1 MISTN
6 FESRIK
12 INQIID
18 NQIPEFIL
26 EENPKFLEFLRQYY
40 ISQEFEGAPTDLIEN
55 LDQYLNVDYLNDKL
69 VSGEIYLS
77 SNITVDSKS
86 ITVSSTKGFPKKYGL
101 LKIDDEIVTYEEIDN
116 NTFLG
121 CSRGFSAV
129 TSFNDPQNPEELIFS
144 SSQATLHKSG
154 SVVTNLSSL
163 FLKEFYKKLKYL
175 FAPGFEDFEF
185 SPELNINTFISKI
198 KSFYQSKGTDESIK
212 ILFKVLYNE
221 TPKIINLE
229 NFLLKPSDAEYLR
242 RSVVVCDLITKG
254 ANPFKLV
261 GQQIKSNDGSFSGP
275 ISKVDIST
283 KNNKT
288 VYKIHL
294 FYGYGDDDLIE
305 GNFVITPK
313 SKITD
318 SVLAGASTIS
328 VDSTVGFKNS
338 GTFVCDGQEITYQS
352 KSVNQL
358 YGCTGVL
365 KSINSGKDLYFK
377 DYVVYGYEDGD
388 TSKKIE
394 FIVIGSLY
402 DVEGIENFNLLK
414 PNDTVN
420 LGQFGED
427 IRFDVQN
434 KTIKEYAFNSW
445 VYNTRTS
452 YDVQFFTLG
461 SPVINVYENPHPSS
475 LKANDIVDILLKDT
489 EMVVLSDVVVNS
501 ISNNAITLD
510 TSISGV
516 LPQQKIAIRRKY
528 NYASSSTIPL
538 KYQNILANVQNTY
551 VHENNMYVASN
562 SLPPREITLNIKES
576 SKTISNAQDANEF
589 FDGILGGKYTILSFA
604 NEVPFLTGDV
614 VKYFYT
620 TSSPINGLQN
630 NLEFYVEVLPQKNKI
645 RLYSAISFLPV
656 KDFLRFDKNTQIGQH
671 RFVLVQHASQ
681 VINPSNSLKKISL
694 SQDFNSDEVQIE
706 TEPGVIGTLINGVD
720 IINYKSTDRVYY
732 GPLERIDVSNPG
744 FGYDVINPPQVE
756 ITSPNTGI
764 GNTAKINLTV
774 TGEFKEVLVDPQ
786 QFGIE
791 RIISISA
798 KGGNGKNAV
807 FEPIIKKQ
815 YREIVFSAEILDLG
829 GSLDLQNDSFIF
841 KEPHGLNNGEK
852 IVYNP
857 NGNLGIGIGSFAGSN
872 LDSGEYLINGATYF
886 TKVLNPNSIQIFS
899 GYSDLNS
906 GINTIGLTAVNTY
919 GIHKFRLFEP
929 IKVLSYVRVVNPG
942 EGYSYKSLNVNASG
956 ISTQTSII
964 TFKEHN
970 FNEGDLINYSY
981 SQEPIVGLSTSK
993 KYYVLKI
1000 NDNSFQLSDGG
1011 GIDDDETTTSKSN
1024 YIKRNPTIISLV
1036 GNGYHTFSYP
1046 KISVKVDA
1054 EYSGITSAINLTPIV
1069 RGKVTGAYL
1078 YDPGSDYGTTAL
1090 NLNIKPLI
1098 SIKKG
1103 SGSQLKPLIFNG
1115 KIISVQVQNK
1125 GSNYDESIDLEV
1137 IGSGIGC
1144 KLRAVVIDG
1153 LLDSVVV
1160 LNSGVGYDNSTTI
1173 IVSTIGQGVVLVPT
1187 IRSLIVNDYYR
1198 YPGEFYL
1205 ENKEKTGL
1213 TYGIN
1218 GYYSFREG
1226 VEFNDPDPIIFH
1238 SRIIGWA
1245 KDGNPIYGPYGYK
1258 DPFNFSSESITLK
1271 TGYELQP
1278 SNINNR
1284 PSLDILPAGFF
1295 VDDYKFTNS
1304 GDLDEH
1310 NGRFTKTPEF
1320 PNGVYAYF
1328 VSTKLDISTS
1338 AQTEIVPEFP
1348 YIIGNSFRSKPSD
1361 NFILDQNLNLDADL
1375 LLRNTFP
1382 YRVNRKNSGNYFLP
1396 KNYGLKQKC
1405 EIKSVDTG
1413 SLEHILVEVPG
1424 SGYSV
1429 GDSVIFDNA
1438 DTGGSGASAIV
1449 SSVFNGV
1456 DIERINTTYTQYE
1469 NVVFSWENSN
1479 SIVATVLPSH
1489 NFSDQDYIQISGL
1502 STSSIKRLS
1511 GNHKIKVD
1519 TVSSILLRDLS
1530 SANTVGVITDIYLD
1544 KPLPNVSIG
1553 SSISIGN
1560 EKFTILNI
1568 FDDNI
1573 LRCQRNQ
1580 TGISHTSSSTVI
1592 EIPCKFKINL
1602 NVNNFVS
1609 NNKSIVY
1616 FNPNLSIGV
1625 GTADGLDVLSTQ
1637 YYGDFAKKVSI
1648 PTRSIYLPN
1657 HPFET
1662 NDIISL
1668 TVSRSLNNTLITIS
1682 NSPSSSQFSIPSDVN
1697 QSVDLYVIKKSKDF
1711 IGIVTQIG
1719 LTTTSSGLY
1728 FISNGS
1734 NSYDYKFEQ
1743 VESANKIVTG
1753 TASKIKSQIITSNP
1767 HNLNNGETINLEVIP
1782 NTTSGGITTSLPLK
1796 VKYNSNFHK
1805 LLVDVISFNS
1815 SGINTSKNTITIPSH
1830 KFYTGQKVFYDTEN
1844 YINGGIST
1852 GIYYVNKVDS
1862 NIIKLCETYYDSVS
1876 FPVQELDIQNIGSS
1890 GQELSTIN
1898 PQIISI
1904 RNNNLSFDLSDSSL
1918 TGYNFNIFYDKKFN
1932 KNFVSTGLTSRF
1944 NVETS
1949 GTLGINGSL
1958 TVNYD
1963 SSIPPLYYTLTKDG
1977 YPIFSNTNETD
1988 YQIIF
1993 TESLYNK
2000 TNYVI
2005 SGVSNTS
2012 FYVSLNTIPEN
2023 LNYVSG
2029 ENANIRYYT
2038 DSKNTTGPIHSLKL
2052 LSGGSGYTQ
2061 LPRIIGIDTAF
2072 SKRISGNSALI
2083 SIQSDSIGKLKS
2095 IEISN
2100 DGFDYPSDKTL
2111 RPSANLN
2118 TLLLLSNNEEI
2129 SEIKVVYGGKNYL
2142 SKPNFVL
2149 VDTLSRKKVS
2159 PGIMELGLN
2168 GSSIGDVRIISRPKG
2183 LSSSSHRLY
2192 VVNNSN
2198 GVTITGVTTTVNGI
2212 VHANVRTPPIYG
2224 FTTPPF
2230 VPGDYIFVEGVQK
2243 GGSEDEIGN
2252 ITFPGDGFNSEDH
2265 GYNFFKVVDF
2275 INDAGS
2281 AVLKYDVS
2289 PYTLNPGIPVISQT
2303 VYSSAIN
2310 ENVYPVFEITQIK
2323 SDFIDGEKLYIN
2335 ETSTEI
2341 EIKGLLNNS
2350 INVSKTSDNI
2360 KKFDVIK
2367 GTISNSKAVVSDIFE
2382 YSARFNYSSLSRA
2395 SVGWSN
2401 DTGKLNFDTQSLP
2414 DNDYYQNLSYSI
2426 KSNVEYDKFS
2436 EALNKLVHPI
2446 GTKNF
2451 GEIGFSSSSKT
2462 SIGGTSSLTT
2472 VLNLDNENS
2481 VDIIKNYDLVVDY
2494 EAFSGSSSNIKLL
2507 NKKLSNYIECK
2518 SNRVLPIDDISNS
2531 FSSSEFNK
2539 DEFLE
2544 TIYYDINGFYSK
2556 FLVQVY
2562 NTPQTENEEKSYQI
2576 SDLVILNDFKNTYT
2590 LNKSDLYTNFSL
2602 GDFKGELNNV
2612 GDPTLLFTPADP
2624 YNTKYELKIY
2634 RESFTLRDVTGFGIT
2649 NYGFLRLFS
2658 EARTVKNEVGFTT
2671 SVFRALSSDYHTI
2684 HSSSLIINTS
2694 DYSLNYYEVVGTYDG
2709 TNTHLAEFYFDSSQ
2723 YLGGYS
2729 GGYIGTFGL
2738 VENSGIL
2745 SLNFTNNT
2753 NDNIVIK
2760 SKTVAIG
2767 KTSLGEG
2774 VHRFLVEDQIPGS
2787 EKTCRIESDYLYITG
2802 ISTIKTFDSSVES
2815 VLKSLVRVS
2824 VGSTVS
2830 VYQILVIG
2838 DQTYTK
2844 LQSDPFITVGTSV
2857 GLGTF
2862 STVNDGSLVNVIFH
2876 PDPNFVSTKLLIQSI
2891 DHFIYAENDEFNTPD
2906 TEILSYGPT
2915 REQLYTNQYGSI
2927 NNYGKDRLDFDL
2939 NWNRTPIFEK
2949 TFNPKNAKQ
2958 FDILTGIFSISNHLF
2973 EDNEELIYTPGST
2986 LIGVAASAIGISTTI
3001 VGGTYFVGDSIVG
3014 FKTVT
3019 GIASSEGII
3028 TSDSNV
3034 FYGPNIT
3041 NGTKIVSVG
3050 QTYSYFVG
3058 SVSSGST
3065 VITGI
3070 ANTTILKIGSGIF
3083 SGNNTQYGT
3092 IVSIGINSITSSVN
3106 LPTSN
3111 NNVYYANNLNYS
3123 ATLNNVSAATTFRG
3137 TYQVGIMTDIC
3148 PSTVYTKKL
3157 GENNFTLIGTK
3168 NGIGLTFTTYGS
3180 GNIHKLEMKKK
3191 LEKTVLTINGVLQ
3204 APLTYTPL
3212 SKTLSRNNGGLVS
3225 TGATF
3230 ISLSGIS
3237 SIQPID
3243 ILKVDDEYMTV
3254 IGVGIGT
3261 TPSGPIT
3268 GIGTF
3273 QLCNVNRGTLGSI
3286 GSTHLDNSQ
3295 VRIYR
3300 GSYNIVGNK
3309 IWFSEAPDGKGN
3321 NALFADN
3328 YLPLPKST
3336 FNGRVYLRKDYTTNR
3351 IYDDISL
3358 KFTGIGR
3365 TFTLYSESEVVS
3377 DSQPGN
3383 SIVMLNDIFQTP
3395 DTQTNTGN
3403 NYETLTNNGISSIRF
3418 KGITLPNTSD
3428 SFTVD
3433 YDVNQN
3439 DLPRGGILVS
3449 VAFTGGYGYAP
3460 LIGVPSEVLD
3470 VRVGTGGSI
3479 SHIGFTTSIIVGL
3492 ALTGV
3497 IGVTTNRITGINTSN
3512 IKINQKVM
3520 NILNKYVDEIKFVP
3534 QYVNLKVPNQTNIL
3548 QFDTL
3553 VSGIGSN
3560 SITLSK
3566 TTTNT
3571 SSLTTSF
3578 GFDFGDEF
3586 RGSGYYSTIPVAIKD
3601 NSHVGSAAT
3610 IIAKVGSGGSITE
3623 FNIIHGGTGYTDP
3636 SVSISDPSYQNLAI
3650 KGIYRPSIGYATT
3663 TGIGLSITVEV
3674 SPSQRTGIESSSS
3687 YVSNFTITKPGY
3699 NFELGDIFA
3708 VSGLTTA
3715 KGLAKPFEELVFT
3728 VTEVKADT
3736 FASWQ
3741 VGEFDFV
3748 DSLKSLQN
3756 GIRTRFPLVRD
3767 NKLLSFEKS
3776 KTDPAAAIINFSS
3789 ILLIFIN
3796 GVMQE
3801 PGSSYTYTGGTTF
3814 KFSEPPKQS
3823 DNISVFFYR
3832 GTKDVDSVEVT
3843 VYPTIKSGDT
3853 VQIKKNNSL
3862 PLSLD
3867 QDPRVISYITSSD
3880 TFETGIYFGQGI
3892 DELNSKP
3899 MDLIRQKTDIITNNI
3914 VQYKDRDSLESIV
3927 LPTSKVIKSI
3937 NSSDN
3942 EIFVDNA
3949 EFFNYEENNFDLNI
3963 SSFDAVI
3970 IDPITQVSAALTAT
3984 VSTSSTIS
3992 SINIID
3998 GGSGYIGIGNSLLLK
4013 MNSTPGITTEAIIY
4027 ATVSSAGTI
4036 TSPFNI
4042 VNPGYGYTV
4051 DNAPQVIAPMP
4062 SFKNELIENIQF
4074 VEGFAGI
4081 ITGITT
4087 CPGIGTNMA
4096 IKFFTSYNQNSLVET
4111 LKVGY
4116 PIYVFDTVV
4125 GNGVTSI
4132 NSNGSSIISIGTTYC
4147 DNIYEIHEI
4156 VDLNLRGELICNI
4169 SNNTNITGIN
4179 TSGLTQKGKF
4189 SWGRFSNIT
4198 RSSSPISI
4206 ALTAYTT
4213 TSGLSTFPTIQRR
4226 GYGLR
4231 DLGGLIKIVV
4241 E

>member
-26 EENPKFLEFLRQYY
+26 EESPKFLEFLRQYY

-55 LDQYLNVDYLNDKL
+55 LDQYLNFDYLNDKL
-69 VSGEIYLS
+69 VLDEIYLS
-77 SNITVDSKS
+77 SDITTDSKS
-86 ITVSSTKGFPKKYGL
+86 ITVSSTNGFPKKYGL
-101 LKIDDEIVTYEEIDN
+101 LKIDDEIITYEEINN
-116 NTFLG
+116 NTFIG
-121 CSRGFSAV
+121 CSRGFSAI
-129 TSFNDPQNPEELIFS
+129 TSFNDSQNPEELIFS
-144 SSQATLHKSG
+144 SSKASLHKSN

-163 FLKEFYKKLKYL
+163 FLKEFYKKLKYI

-185 SPELNINTFISKI
+185 SPDLNINTFISKI

-229 NFLLKPSDAEYLR
+229 NFLIKPSDAEYLR
-242 RSVVVCDLITKG
+242 RSVVVCDLITKNG
-254 ANPFKLV
+254 NPFKLV

-288 VYKIHL
+288 VYKIGL

-313 SKITD
+313 TKITD
-318 SVLAGASTIS
+318 FVKAGASTIT

-338 GTFVCDGQEITYQS
+338 GVFVCDGQEITYQS

-365 KSINSGKDLYFK
+365 KSIDSGKDLYFK
-377 DYVVYGYEDGD
+377 DYVVYGYENGD

-394 FIVIGSLY
+394 FLVIGSLH

-414 PNDTVN
+414 PNNIVN
-420 LGQFGED
+420 LGEFGQD

-434 KTIKEYAFNSW
+434 KTIKEYAFNSFI
-445 VYNTRTS
+445 YNVRTS
-452 YDVQFFTLG
+452 YDIQYFSVG
-461 SPVINVYENPHPSS
+461 SPVIDTYEEPHPTS
-475 LKANDIVDILLKDT
+475 LKTNDIVDILLKDT
-489 EMVVLSDVVVNS
+489 EMVVLKDVVVNS
-501 ISNNAITLD
+501 ILNNKITLD
-510 TSISGV
+510 TPISGI

-528 NYASSSTIPL
+528 NYASSSIIPL
-538 KYQNILANVQNTY
+538 KYNNILSNVQNTY
-551 VHENNMYVASN
+551 VYKDDMYVASN
-562 SLPPREITLNIKES
+562 SLPSRKISLDIKQS
-576 SKTISNAQDANEF
+576 SKTITNSKDANEF
-589 FDGILGGKYTILSFA
+589 FDGSLGGKYTILSFD

-630 NLEFYVEVLPQKNKI
+630 NSEFYVEVLPQKNKI
-645 RLYSAISFLPV
+645 RLYSAVSFLPV
-656 KDFLRFDKNTQIGQH
+656 KDFLRFDKNNQVGQH
-671 RFVLVQHASQ
+671 KFVLIQHASEI
-681 VINPSNSLKKISL
+681 INPSNSLKRISL
-694 SQDFNSDEVQIE
+694 NQDFNSDEKQVE
-706 TEPGVIGTLINGVD
+706 TEHGIIGTLINGVD
-720 IINYKSTDRVYY
+720 IINYKSTDKVYY

-744 FGYDVINPPQVE
+744 FDYDVINPPQVQ

-764 GNTAKINLTV
+764 GTTAKINLIV
-774 TGEFKEVLVDPQ
+774 EGEFKEVLVDPQ

-791 RIISISA
+791 RIISVSA

-815 YREIVFSAEILDLG
+815 YREIPFSGETLDFG
-829 GSLDLQNDSFIF
+829 GSVDVVNDSFIF
-841 KEPHGLNNGEK
+841 KEPHGLVNGQK
-852 IVYNP
+852 IVYNS

-872 LDSGEYLINGATYF
+872 LDSGQYLINGGIYL
-886 TKVLNPNSIQIFS
+886 TKVLNPKSIQIFS
-899 GYSDLNS
+899 TSSDLNS
-906 GINTIGLTAVNTY
+906 GINTIGITTVNTY

-929 IKVLSYVRVVNPG
+929 IKVLSYVRIVNPG
-942 EGYSYKSLNVNASG
+942 KGYSYKSLNVNPSG

-964 TFKEHN
+964 TFKEHR
-970 FNEGDLINYSY
+970 FNDGDLINYSY
-981 SQEPIVGLSTSK
+981 DQEPIVGLSTNK

-1011 GIDDDETTTSKSN
+1011 EINENETPISKLN
-1024 YIKRNPTIISLV
+1024 YIKRNPTIISSV

-1046 KISVKVDA
+1046 KISVEVIA
-1054 EYSGITSAINLTPIV
+1054 EYIGISSSIQLTPIV

-1078 YDPGSDYGTTAL
+1078 YDPGSDYGSTAL

-1103 SGSQLKPLIFNG
+1103 SGAQLKPLIFDG

-1125 GSNYDESIDLEV
+1125 GSNYDKSIDLVV

-1144 KLRAVVIDG
+1144 KLRAVVVDG
-1153 LLDSVVV
+1153 LIDSVIV
-1160 LNSGVGYDNSTTI
+1160 LNSGIGYDNNTTI
-1173 IVSTIGQGVVLVPT
+1173 TVSSVGQGVVLIPT
-1187 IRSLIVNDYYR
+1187 IRSLTVNDHFR

-1205 ENKEKTGL
+1205 ENKEKTAL
-1213 TYGIN
+1213 TYGVN
-1218 GYYSFREG
+1218 DYYSNREG
-1226 VEFNDPDPIIFH
+1226 IEFNDPDPNTFH
-1238 SRIIGWA
+1238 SKIIGWA

-1258 DPFNFSSESITLK
+1258 DPFNFSSQSIRLK
-1271 TGYELQP
+1271 TGYELKP

-1295 VDDYKFTNS
+1295 IEDYKFTNS

-1320 PNGVYAYF
+1320 PNGIYAYF
-1328 VSTKLDISTS
+1328 ASTKLDVTTS
-1338 AQTEIVPEFP
+1338 AKTEIVGEFP
-1348 YIIGNSFRSKPSD
+1348 YFIGNSFRSKPID
-1361 NFILDQNLNLDADL
+1361 NFVLDQNLDLDDNK

-1396 KNYGLKQKC
+1396 RNYGLKQNC
-1405 EIKSVDTG
+1405 EIKSIETG
-1413 SLEHILVEVPG
+1413 SLENINVEISG

-1429 GDSVIFDNA
+1429 GDNVIFDNTYT
-1438 DTGGSGASAIV
+1438 DGSGASAVV
-1449 SSVFNGV
+1449 SSIFNGV
-1456 DIERINTTYTQYE
+1456 DIEEINTTYAIYE
-1469 NVVFSWENSN
+1469 NVVFSWENNN
-1479 SIVATVLPSH
+1479 SIIATILPSH
-1489 NFSDQDYIQISGL
+1489 KFSDQDYIQISGL
-1502 STSSIKRLS
+1502 STSSIKGLN
-1511 GNHKIKVD
+1511 GNHKINFD
-1519 TVSSILLRDLS
+1519 TASSILLRDLS
-1530 SANTVGVITDIYLD
+1530 SANSVGVITDIYLD
-1544 KPLPNVSIG
+1544 KSLPNVSIG
-1553 SSISIGN
+1553 SSVSIGN
-1560 EKFTILNI
+1560 ENFIILNI
-1568 FDDNI
+1568 LDDNI

-1580 TGISHTSSSTVI
+1580 TGISHTASSTVT

-1602 NVNNFVS
+1602 NTNSFVS

-1616 FNPNLSIGV
+1616 FNPQLSIGV
-1625 GTADGLDVLSTQ
+1625 GTADGLDILSTQ
-1637 YYGDFAKKVSI
+1637 YYGDFSKKVSI

-1662 NDIISL
+1662 NDVISL
-1668 TVSRSLNNTLITIS
+1668 AVSPALGSVSITVS
-1682 NSPSSSQFSIPSDVN
+1682 NSPSSSQFSIPADVN
-1697 QSVDLYVIKKSKDF
+1697 ESVELYVIKKSKDF

-1734 NSYDYKFEQ
+1734 NNYDYKFEK
-1743 VESANKIVTG
+1743 VESTNKVITG
-1753 TASKIKSQIITSNP
+1753 TASKIKSKITTLNP
-1767 HNLNNGETINLEVIP
+1767 HGLTNGESVNLEVIP
-1782 NTTSGGITTSLPLK
+1782 KTNSGGITTSLPLK

-1805 LLVDVISFNS
+1805 LLVDPITFNS
-1815 SGINTSKNTITIPSH
+1815 SAINTSKNTITILSH
-1830 KFYTGQKVFYDTEN
+1830 KFYNGQKVFYDTQN
-1844 YINGGIST
+1844 YTNGGIST
-1852 GIYYVNKVDS
+1852 GIYYVNKIDS
-1862 NIIKLCETYYDSVS
+1862 NTIKLCETYYDSVS
-1876 FPVQELDIQNIGSS
+1876 FPAQELNIENVGGN
-1890 GQELSTIN
+1890 GQELSLIN
-1898 PQIISI
+1898 PQIVSI

-1918 TGYNFNIFYDKKFN
+1918 NGYNFNIFYDKQFN
-1932 KNFVSTGLTSRF
+1932 KNFVSTGSTSKF
-1944 NVETS
+1944 NVVTDGIP
-1949 GTLGINGSL
+1949 GTNGSI
-1958 TVNYD
+1958 TINYD
-1963 SSIPPLYYTLTKDG
+1963 TSIPSLYYTLTKDG
-1977 YPIFSNTNETD
+1977 YPIFSNVNTND

-1993 TESLYNK
+1993 TESLYNN
-2000 TNYVI
+2000 TNYI
-2005 SGVSNTS
+2005 VSEASNNS
-2012 FYVSLNTIPEN
+2012 FYVSLNNIPEN
-2023 LNYVSG
+2023 LHYISGQDVS
-2029 ENANIRYYT
+2029 IRYYT
-2038 DSKNTTGPIHSLKL
+2038 TSKNTTGPIHSIKL

-2061 LPRIIGIDTAF
+2061 LPKIVGIDTSF
-2072 SKRISGNSALI
+2072 SKRISGNSALL
-2083 SIQSDSIGKLKS
+2083 SIQSNSIGKFKS
-2095 IEISN
+2095 IEIPN

-2118 TLLLLSNNEEI
+2118 TLLLLSNDEEI

-2159 PGIMELGLN
+2159 SGVMQLELN
-2168 GSSIGDVRIISRPKG
+2168 GSSVGNIKIISRPKG
-2183 LSSSSHRLY
+2183 LASSNHRLY
-2192 VVNNSN
+2192 TINNSN
-2198 GVTITGVTTTVNGI
+2198 GVTITGITTTIDGI
-2212 VHANVRTPPIYG
+2212 VHANIRTPPIFG
-2224 FTTPPF
+2224 FSTPPF

-2243 GGSEDEIGN
+2243 GPSVDEFGN
-2252 ITFPGDGFNSEDH
+2252 VTFPGDGFNSEDH
-2265 GYNFFKVVDF
+2265 GYNFFKVVEF
-2275 INDAGS
+2275 VNDAGNGL
-2281 AVLKYDVS
+2281 LKYDVS

-2303 VYSSAIN
+2303 TYSSAIN
-2310 ENVYPVFEITQIK
+2310 ENVYPLFKITQIK
-2323 SDFIDGEKLYIN
+2323 STFIDGENLYVN
-2335 ETSTEI
+2335 DTPTEI
-2341 EIKGLLNNS
+2341 KIKSVLNGS
-2350 INVSKTSDNI
+2350 INVSKTSDKI
-2360 KKFDVIK
+2360 KKFDFIK
-2367 GTISNSKAVVSDIFE
+2367 GAVSNSKALISDIFE
-2382 YSARFNYSSLSRA
+2382 YSARFNYSSFTRA

-2436 EALNKLVHPI
+2436 EAVNKLVHPI

-2472 VLNLDNENS
+2472 VLNLDNESS
-2481 VDIIKNYDLVVDY
+2481 VDVIKNFDLAIDYDS
-2494 EAFSGSSSNIKLL
+2494 FSGSSSNIKLF
-2507 NKKLSNYIECK
+2507 NKKLSNFIECR
-2518 SNRVLPIDDISNS
+2518 SNRVLQIDDISNS

-2539 DEFLE
+2539 DQFLDSVS
-2544 TIYYDINGFYSK
+2544 YDISGFYSK

-2562 NTPQTENEEKSYQI
+2562 NSPQTEAQEKSFQL
-2576 SDLVILNDFKNTYT
+2576 SDLVVLNDFKNTYT
-2590 LNKSDLYTNFSL
+2590 LNKSDLYTNFNL
-2602 GDFKGELNNV
+2602 GYFEGTLNNV
-2612 GDPTLLFTPADP
+2612 GDPTLRFTPSDP
-2624 YNTKYELKIY
+2624 YDTKYELKIY
-2634 RESFTLRDVTGFGIT
+2634 REYFTLPNVTGFGIT
-2649 NYGFLRLFS
+2649 NYGFLRFFS
-2658 EARTVKNEVGFTT
+2658 EARTVKNQIGFTT
-2671 SVFRALSSDYHTI
+2671 SVFRALSADYHTI
-2684 HSSSLIINTS
+2684 HSSCLVINTK

-2709 TNTHLAEFYFDSSQ
+2709 NNTHLSEFYFDSSQ
-2723 YLGGYS
+2723 HLGGFS

-2745 SLNFTNNT
+2745 SLNFTNKT
-2753 NDNIVIK
+2753 NDNLVIK
-2760 SKTVAIG
+2760 TKTVAIG
-2767 KTSLGEG
+2767 KTDFGEG
-2774 VHRFLVEDQIPGS
+2774 VYRFLVQDQLPES
-2787 EKTCRIESDYLYITG
+2787 EKTCRIESNYLYTTG
-2802 ISTIKTFDSSVES
+2802 ISTIKTFDSSIES
-2815 VLKSLVRVS
+2815 GLKSLVRVS

-2830 VYQILVIG
+2830 VYQILVIS
-2838 DQTYTK
+2838 DQVYTK
-2844 LQSDPFITVGTSV
+2844 IQTDPFITAGTSA

-2862 STVNDGSLVNVIFH
+2862 STVNDGSLVNVIFY
-2876 PDPNFVSTKLLIQSI
+2876 PDSKFASTKLLIQSI
-2891 DHFIYAENDEFNTPD
+2891 DHFIYSENDEFNIP
-2906 TEILSYGPT
+2906 EILSYGPT
-2915 REQLYTNQYGSI
+2915 KEQLYINKYGSI

-2939 NWNRTPIFEK
+2939 NWNRIPIFEK
-2949 TFNPKNAKQ
+2949 TFNPKNIKQ
-2958 FDILTGIFSISNHLF
+2958 LNISTGTFSITNHLF

-2986 LIGVAASAIGISTTI
+2986 LIGVAASAIGISTTV
-3001 VGGTYFVGDSIVG
+3001 VGGTYFIGDSIVG

-3034 FYGPNIT
+3034 FYGPNIP

-3070 ANTTILKIGSGIF
+3070 ANTSILKIGSGIF

-3111 NNVYYANNLNYS
+3111 NILYYTNNLNYS
-3123 ATLNNVSAATTFRG
+3123 VTLNNVSTATTFRSE
-3137 TYQVGIMTDIC
+3137 YQVGIITDIL
-3148 PSTVYTKKL
+3148 PSTVYAKKL
-3157 GENNFTLIGTK
+3157 GENTFTLTGTK
-3168 NGIGLTFTTYGS
+3168 NGIGFTFTNYGS
-3180 GNIHKLEMKKK
+3180 GNTHKLEMKKK
-3191 LEKTVLTINGVLQ
+3191 LEKTVLTVNGVMQ

-3212 SKTLSRNNGGLVS
+3212 TKTLSGNIDGLVS
-3225 TGATF
+3225 TGTTF

-3243 ILKVDDEYMTV
+3243 ILKINDEYMTV
-3254 IGVGIGT
+3254 ISVGIGT

-3268 GIGTF
+3268 GIGTL

-3286 GSTHLDNSQ
+3286 PSTHLDNSQ
-3295 VRIYR
+3295 IRIYK

-3309 IWFSEAPDGKGN
+3309 VWFSEAPDGKGN

-3336 FNGRVYLRKDYTTNR
+3336 FNGRVYLRKDYTTNK

-3358 KFTGIGR
+3358 EFTGIGR
-3365 TFTLYSESEVVS
+3365 TFTLYNQGNIVS
-3377 DSQPGN
+3377 DAKPGN
-3383 SIVMLNDIFQTP
+3383 SILILNDIFQTP
-3395 DTQTNTGN
+3395 NTETNNGN

-3418 KGITLPNTSD
+3418 AGITLPNTSE

-3433 YDVNQN
+3433 YDINQN

-3449 VAFTGGYGYAP
+3449 LAFTGGYGYAP

-3470 VRVGTGGSI
+3470 IRVGTGGSI
-3479 SHIGFTTSIIVGL
+3479 SYIGFTTSIIVGL
-3492 ALTGV
+3492 AATGV
-3497 IGVTTNRITGINTSN
+3497 IGVTTNKITGINTSG

-3520 NILNKYVDEIKFVP
+3520 NILNKYIDEIKFVP

-3578 GFDFGDEF
+3578 GFDFGEEF
-3586 RGSGYYSTIPVAIKD
+3586 RGSGYYSAVSVAIAD
-3601 NSHVGSAAT
+3601 TSHVGSASN
-3610 IIAKVGSGGSITE
+3610 IIANVGSGGSITG
-3623 FNIIHGGTGYTDP
+3623 FNIIQGGTGYTNP
-3636 SVSISDPSYQNLAI
+3636 EVSISDPSYQNLPI
-3650 KGIYRPSIGYATT
+3650 EGIYRPSIGYTKQ
-3663 TGIGLSITVEV
+3663 TGIGLSLSIEIS
-3674 SPSQRTGIESSSS
+3674 SPKGIGIGSTAS
-3687 YVSNFTITKPGY
+3687 YISNFSISKPGY
-3699 NFELGDIFA
+3699 NFELGDIFT
-3708 VSGLTTA
+3708 VSGLTTE
-3715 KGLAKPFEELVFT
+3715 KGLINPLEKVFFT
-3728 VTEVKADT
+3728 VTEVKRDT
-3736 FASWQ
+3736 LASWQ
-3741 VGEFDFV
+3741 VGEFDFI
-3748 DSLKSLQN
+3748 DSIKSLQDGN
-3756 GIRTRFPLVRD
+3756 RTRFPLVSN

-3776 KTDPAAAIINFSS
+3776 KTDPAAAIIDFST

-3801 PGSSYTYTGGTTF
+3801 PGVSYTYTGGTTF
-3814 KFSEPPKQS
+3814 KFVEPPKAA
-3823 DNISVFFYR
+3823 DNISIFFYR
-3832 GTKDVDSVEVT
+3832 GTKDIDSTEIT
-3843 VYPTIKSGDT
+3843 VYPSIKPGDT

-3862 PLSLD
+3862 PTSLD
-3867 QDPRVISYITSSD
+3867 QDPRVISYFTSSD

-3892 DELNSKP
+3892 DELNPKP
-3899 MDLIRQKTDIITNNI
+3899 INLIHQKTDIITNNI
-3914 VQYKDRDSLESIV
+3914 FQYKDRDSLEPLV
-3927 LPTSKVIKSI
+3927 LPTAKVIKSI
-3937 NSSDN
+3937 NSSDD
-3942 EIFVDNA
+3942 EIFVDDA
-3949 EFFNYEENNFDLNI
+3949 EFFNYEENNFGLNI
-3963 SSFDAVI
+3963 VSFDALV
-3970 IDPITQVSAALTAT
+3970 IDPIVQVSAALTAT
-3984 VSTSSTIS
+3984 VSSSSTIS
-3992 SINIID
+3992 DINIVD
-3998 GGSGYIGIGNSLLLK
+3998 GGSGYIGIGTSLLIK
-4013 MNSTPGITTEAIIY
+4013 MNSTSGVSENAIIY

-4042 VNPGYGYTV
+4042 VNSGYGYTT
-4051 DNAPQVIAPMP
+4051 DNPPQIIAPMP
-4062 SFKNELIENIQF
+4062 SFKNELVEKIQF

-4087 CPGIGTNMA
+4087 CPGIGTDMA
-4096 IKFFTSYNQNSLVET
+4096 IKFFTSYDQNSLVET

-4125 GNGVTSI
+4125 GNGVTSV
-4132 NSNGSSIISIGTTYC
+4132 NSNGSSIVSIGNSYL
-4147 DNIYEIHEI
+4147 DNVYEIHGI
-4156 VDLNLRGELICNI
+4156 VNLNLSGELICNI
-4169 SNNTNITGIN
+4169 SNNTNISGIN
-4179 TSGLTQKGKF
+4179 TYGLIQRGRF
-4189 SWGRFSNIT
+4189 SWGRFSNIK

-4206 ALTAYTT
+4206 GLSGYTA

-4231 DLGGLIKIVV
+4231 NLGGLIKIIV

>member
-1 MISTN
+1 MISKN

-55 LDQYLNVDYLNDKL
+55 LDQYLNFDYLNEKL
-69 VSGEIYLS
+69 ISDTIYLS
-77 SNITVDSKS
+77 SNITAESKS

-101 LKIDDEIVTYEEIDN
+101 LKIDDEIITYEEINN

-121 CSRGFSAV
+121 CSRGFSSI
-129 TSFNDPQNPEELIFS
+129 TSFNDFQNPEELIFS
-144 SSQATLHKSG
+144 SSKASSHKSN

-163 FLKEFYKKLKYL
+163 FLKEFYKKLKYI
-175 FAPGFEDFEF
+175 FSPGFEDFEF

-229 NFLLKPSDAEYLR
+229 NFLIKPSDAEYLR
-242 RSVVVCDLITKG
+242 RSVVVCDLITKN

-275 ISKVDIST
+275 VSKVDIST

-305 GNFVITPK
+305 GNFTITPK
-313 SKITD
+313 SKVTD
-318 SVLAGASTIS
+318 FVEVGASTIT

-338 GTFVCDGQEITYQS
+338 GTFVCDGQEIKYES

-358 YGCTGVL
+358 YGCSGVL
-365 KSINSGKDLYFK
+365 KSINSGEDLYFK
-377 DYVVYGYEDGD
+377 DYVVYGYEDGN

-414 PNDTVN
+414 PNDIVN
-420 LGQFGED
+420 LGEFGQD
-427 IRFDVQN
+427 IRFDIQN

-445 VYNTRTS
+445 IYNTRTS
-452 YDVQFFTLG
+452 YDIQYFTLG
-461 SPVINVYENPHPSS
+461 SPVIDTYEEPHPTS
-475 LKANDIVDILLKDT
+475 LKTNDIVDILLKDT
-489 EMVVLSDVVVNS
+489 EMVVLKDVVVNS
-501 ISNNAITLD
+501 ILNNKITLD
-510 TSISGV
+510 TPISGIF
-516 LPQQKIAIRRKY
+516 PQQKIVIRRKY
-528 NYASSSTIPL
+528 NYALSSIIPL
-538 KYQNILANVQNTY
+538 KYNNILSNVQNTY
-551 VHENNMYVASN
+551 VYKDDMYVASN
-562 SLPPREITLNIKES
+562 SLPSREITLDIKQS
-576 SKTISNAQDANEF
+576 SKNILNSKDANEF
-589 FDGILGGKYTILSFA
+589 FDGILGGMYTILSFD

-614 VKYFYT
+614 VKYFHT

-630 NLEFYVEVLPQKNKI
+630 NPEFYVEVLPQKNKI
-645 RLYSAISFLPV
+645 RLYSAISFLAV
-656 KDFLRFDKNTQIGQH
+656 KDFLRFDKNNQIGQH
-671 RFVLVQHASQ
+671 KFVLIQHSSQ
-681 VINPSNSLKKISL
+681 IINPSNSLKKISL
-694 SQDFNSDEVQIE
+694 NQNLNLDENQIE
-706 TEPGVIGTLINGVD
+706 TKSGVIGSLINGVD
-720 IINYKSTDRVYY
+720 IINYKSTDKVYY

-744 FGYDVINPPQVE
+744 FDYDVINPPQVE
-756 ITSPNTGI
+756 ITPPNTGI
-764 GNTAKINLTV
+764 GTTAKVNLIV
-774 TGEFKEVLVDPQ
+774 TGNFKDVLVDPQ

-815 YREIVFSAEILDLG
+815 YREIIFNAQTLDFG
-829 GSLDLQNDSFIF
+829 GSIDIVNDSFIF
-841 KEPHGLNNGEK
+841 KEPHGLDNGQK
-852 IVYNP
+852 IVYNS

-872 LDSGEYLINGATYF
+872 LDSGNYLINGGIYL
-886 TKVLNPNSIQIFS
+886 TKVLNSKSIQIFS
-899 GYSDLNS
+899 STSDLNS
-906 GINTIGLTAVNTY
+906 GINTIGITTVNTY
-919 GIHKFRLFEP
+919 GIHKFRIYEP

-942 EGYSYKSLNVNASG
+942 EGYSYKSLNINPSG
-956 ISTQTSII
+956 ISTQTNII
-964 TFKEHN
+964 KFKEHN
-970 FNEGDLINYSY
+970 FNDGDLINYSY
-981 SQEPIVGLSTSK
+981 DQEPILGLSTSK

-1000 NDNSFQLSDGG
+1000 DDNSFQLSDGG
-1011 GIDDDETTTSKSN
+1011 EINDDETSTSKLN
-1024 YIKRNPTIISLV
+1024 YIKRNPTSISSV

-1046 KISVKVDA
+1046 KISVEVLA
-1054 EYSGITSAINLTPIV
+1054 EYSGITSAIQLTPIV

-1078 YDPGSDYGTTAL
+1078 YDPGSDYGSTAL

-1098 SIKKG
+1098 TIKKG
-1103 SGSQLKPLIFNG
+1103 SGAQLKPLIFNG

-1125 GSNYDESIDLEV
+1125 GSNYDKSIDLTV

-1153 LLDSVVV
+1153 LIDSVIV

-1173 IVSTIGQGVVLVPT
+1173 TISSLGQGVVLVPT

-1205 ENKEKTGL
+1205 ENREKTGL
-1213 TYGIN
+1213 TYAVN
-1218 GYYSFREG
+1218 GYYSNREG
-1226 VEFNDPDPIIFH
+1226 VEFNDPNPTIFH

-1258 DPFNFSSESITLK
+1258 DPFNFSSQVAALK
-1271 TGYELQP
+1271 SGYELQS

-1295 VDDYKFTNS
+1295 IDDYKFTNS

-1320 PNGVYAYF
+1320 PNGIYAYF
-1328 VSTKLDISTS
+1328 ASTKLDVSTS
-1338 AQTEIVPEFP
+1338 AKTEIVPEFP
-1348 YIIGNSFRSKPSD
+1348 YFIGNSFRSKPID
-1361 NFILDQNLNLDADL
+1361 NFILDQNLDLDDKK

-1382 YRVNRKNSGNYFLP
+1382 YRVNRKNSRNYFLP
-1396 KNYGLKQKC
+1396 KNYGLKQSC
-1405 EIKSVDTG
+1405 EIKSVDSG
-1413 SLEHILVEVPG
+1413 SIESITVQVSG

-1429 GDSVIFDNA
+1429 GDSVIFDNT
-1438 DTGGSGASAIV
+1438 DTNGSGASAVV
-1449 SSVFNGV
+1449 SSIFNGV
-1456 DIERINTTYTQYE
+1456 NIEKINTTYTQYQ
-1469 NVVFSWENSN
+1469 NVAFSWENAN
-1479 SIVATVLPSH
+1479 TIVVTILPSH
-1489 NFSDQDYIQISGL
+1489 NFLDQDYIQISGL
-1502 STSSIKRLS
+1502 STSSIKGLN

-1519 TVSSILLRDLS
+1519 TESSILLKDLS
-1530 SANTVGVITDIYLD
+1530 SANAVGVITDIYLD
-1544 KPLPNVSIG
+1544 KPLQNVSVGSNVSIG
-1553 SSISIGN
+1553 N
-1560 EKFTILNI
+1560 EQFTILNI
-1568 FDDNI
+1568 FEDNI
-1573 LRCQRNQ
+1573 LRCQRSQ
-1580 TGISHTSSSTVI
+1580 VGISHTASSTVT

-1602 NVNNFVS
+1602 NTDNFVS

-1625 GTADGLDVLSTQ
+1625 GTADGLNILFTQ
-1637 YYGDFAKKVSI
+1637 YYGDFVKKVSI

-1662 NDIISL
+1662 NDVISL
-1668 TVSRSLNNTLITIS
+1668 SVSPSLGSVSITVS
-1682 NSPSSSQFSIPSDVN
+1682 NSPSSSQFSIPAEVN
-1697 QSVDLYVIKKSKDF
+1697 ESIELYVIKKSKDF

-1734 NSYDYKFEQ
+1734 DRYNYKFEKVQ
-1743 VESANKIVTG
+1743 PTNKVVTG

-1767 HNLNNGETINLEVIP
+1767 HGLTNGETVNLEVIP
-1782 NTTSGGITTSLPLK
+1782 KTNSGGITTSLPLK

-1805 LLVDVISFNS
+1805 LLVNPVTFNS

-1830 KFYTGQKVFYDTEN
+1830 KFYSGQKVFYNTEN
-1844 YINGGIST
+1844 YVNGGIST

-1876 FPVQELDIQNIGSS
+1876 FPVQELNIQNVGGN
-1890 GQELSTIN
+1890 GQELSSIN

-1904 RNNNLSFDLSDSSL
+1904 KNNNLSFDLSDSSL
-1918 TGYNFNIFYDKKFN
+1918 TGYNLNIFYDKKFN

-1944 NVETS
+1944 NVETI
-1949 GTLGINGSL
+1949 GIPGSNGSL
-1958 TVNYD
+1958 TINYD

-1977 YPIFSNTNETD
+1977 YPIFSNTSEND

-2000 TNYVI
+2000 TNYVV
-2005 SGVSNTS
+2005 SGASNTS
-2012 FYVSLNTIPEN
+2012 FYVSLNNIPEN
-2023 LNYVSG
+2023 LQYISG
-2029 ENANIRYYT
+2029 ENVSIRYYT
-2038 DSKNTTGPIHSLKL
+2038 TSKNTTGPIHSIKL

-2061 LPRIIGIDTAF
+2061 LPRIIGIDTSF

-2083 SIQSDSIGKLKS
+2083 SIESNSIGRFKS
-2095 IEISN
+2095 IEIPN

-2118 TLLLLSNNEEI
+2118 TLLLLTNNEEI
-2129 SEIKVVYGGKNYL
+2129 SEIKVINGGKNYL

-2159 PGIMELGLN
+2159 PGIMELSLN
-2168 GSSIGDVRIISRPKG
+2168 GSSIGSIKIISRPKG
-2183 LSSSSHRLY
+2183 LASSTHKLCT
-2192 VVNNSN
+2192 VNNSN

-2224 FTTPPF
+2224 FSTPPF

-2243 GGSEDEIGN
+2243 GPSEDEFGN

-2303 VYSSAIN
+2303 IYSSAIN
-2310 ENVYPVFEITQIK
+2310 QNIYPVFEITQIK
-2323 SDFIDGEKLYIN
+2323 SNFVDGEDLYLN
-2335 ETSTEI
+2335 ETPTQI
-2341 EIKGLLNNS
+2341 KIKGLLNNA
-2350 INVSKTSDNI
+2350 INVSRTSDAI
-2360 KKFDVIK
+2360 KRYDVIK
-2367 GTISNSKAVVSDIFE
+2367 GTISNSKAIVSDIFE
-2382 YSARFNYSSLSRA
+2382 YSARFNYSSLTRA

-2426 KSNVEYDKFS
+2426 KSNIEYDKFS
-2436 EALNKLVHPI
+2436 EAVNKLVHPI

-2462 SIGGTSSLTT
+2462 SIGGTSSLST

-2481 VDIIKNYDLVVDY
+2481 VDVIKNYDLVLDY
-2494 EAFSGSSSNIKLL
+2494 EPFSGSSSNIKLL

-2539 DEFLE
+2539 DQFLE
-2544 TIYYDINGFYSK
+2544 SVSYDIGGFYSK

-2562 NTPQTENEEKSYQI
+2562 NTPQNEGEEKSFQL

-2602 GDFKGELNNV
+2602 GYFEGNLNNV
-2612 GDPTLLFTPADP
+2612 GDPTLIFNPADP

-2634 RESFTLRDVTGFGIT
+2634 RESFTLPNVTGFGIT
-2649 NYGFLRLFS
+2649 DYGFLRLFS
-2658 EARTVKNEVGFTT
+2658 EARTVKNQIGFTT
-2671 SVFRALSSDYHTI
+2671 SVFRALSADYHTI
-2684 HSSSLIINTS
+2684 HSSSLVINTR

-2709 TNTHLAEFYFDSSQ
+2709 TNTHLSEFYFDSSQ
-2723 YLGGYS
+2723 YLGGFS

-2787 EKTCRIESDYLYITG
+2787 EKTSRIESDYSYITG

-2815 VLKSLVRVS
+2815 GLKSLIRVS

-2830 VYQILVIG
+2830 VYQILVIS
-2838 DQTYTK
+2838 DQVYTK

-2862 STVNDGSLVNVIFH
+2862 STLNDGSIVNIIFH
-2876 PDPNFVSTKLLIQSI
+2876 PDSKFVSTKLLIQSI
-2891 DHFIYAENDEFNTPD
+2891 DQFIYAENDEYNIPQ
-2906 TEILSYGPT
+2906 ILSYGPA
-2915 REQLYTNQYGSI
+2915 RERLYINQYGSI

-2939 NWNRTPIFEK
+2939 NWNRIPIFEK
-2949 TFNPKNAKQ
+2949 IFNPKNIKQ
-2958 FDILTGIFSISNHLF
+2958 FDISTGIFTINNHFF
-2973 EDNEELIYTPGST
+2973 ENNEKLIYTPGST
-2986 LIGVAASAIGISTTI
+2986 LIGVAASSIGISTTL

-3028 TSDSNV
+3028 DTYSNV
-3034 FYGPNIT
+3034 FYGPNVA
-3041 NGTKIVSVG
+3041 NGTKIVSIG
-3050 QTYSYFVG
+3050 KTYSYFVG

-3070 ANTTILKIGSGIF
+3070 ANTSILKIGSGIF

-3111 NNVYYANNLNYS
+3111 NILYYANNLNYS
-3123 ATLNNVSAATTFRG
+3123 VTLNNVSTATTFRN
-3137 TYQVGIMTDIC
+3137 TYQVGIITNIC
-3148 PSTVYTKKL
+3148 PSTVYAKKL
-3157 GENNFTLIGTK
+3157 GENTFTLTGTK
-3168 NGIGLTFTTYGS
+3168 NGIGFTFTDYGS
-3180 GNIHKLEMKKK
+3180 GNFHKLEMEKK
-3191 LEKTVLTINGVLQ
+3191 LEKTVLTINGVMQ

-3212 SKTLSRNNGGLVS
+3212 TKSLSGNNNGLVS
-3225 TGATF
+3225 TGTTF

-3243 ILKVDDEYMTV
+3243 ILKVNDEYMTV
-3254 IGVGIGT
+3254 ISVGVGT
-3261 TPSGPIT
+3261 TSSGPIT
-3268 GIGTF
+3268 GIGTV

-3286 GSTHLDNSQ
+3286 GSTHLDNSE
-3295 VRIYR
+3295 VRIYK

-3336 FNGRVYLRKDYTTNR
+3336 FNGRVYLRKDYTTNK

-3358 KFTGIGR
+3358 QFTGIGR
-3365 TFTLYSESEVVS
+3365 TFTLYNKGNVVS
-3377 DSQPGN
+3377 DSKPGN
-3383 SIVMLNDIFQTP
+3383 SILILNDIFQSP
-3395 DTQTNTGN
+3395 DTETNTGN
-3403 NYETLTNNGISSIRF
+3403 NYETLTNDGISSIRF
-3418 KGITLPNTSD
+3418 KGITLPNTSE

-3439 DLPRGGILVS
+3439 DLPRGGVLVS
-3449 VAFTGGYGYAP
+3449 LAFTGGYGYAP

-3470 VRVGTGGSI
+3470 IRVGTGGSI
-3479 SHIGFTTSIIVGL
+3479 RYIGFTTSIIVGL
-3492 ALTGV
+3492 AVTGY
-3497 IGVTTNRITGINTSN
+3497 IGVTTNKITGINTGG

-3520 NILNKYVDEIKFVP
+3520 NILNKYIDEIKFVP
-3534 QYVNLKVPNQTNIL
+3534 QYVNLKVPNKTDIL

-3578 GFDFGDEF
+3578 GFDFGEEF
-3586 RGSGYYSTIPVAIKD
+3586 RGSGYYSTVSVAITD
-3601 NSHVGSAAT
+3601 TSHVGSAAT

-3623 FNIIHGGTGYTDP
+3623 FNIIQGGTGYTNP
-3636 SVSISDPSYQNLAI
+3636 KVSISDPSYQNLSI
-3650 KGIYRPSIGYATT
+3650 EGIYRPSIGYTKQ
-3663 TGIGLSITVEV
+3663 TGIGLSISLEV
-3674 SPSQRTGIESSSS
+3674 SPSQRTGIGSTTS
-3687 YVSNFTITKPGY
+3687 YISDFTITKPGY
-3699 NFELGDIFA
+3699 NFELGDIFT

-3715 KGLAKPFEELVFT
+3715 KGFTNPLEKLIFT
-3728 VTEVKADT
+3728 VTEVKGDT

-3741 VGEFDFV
+3741 VGEFDFI
-3748 DSLKSLQN
+3748 DSIKSLQN
-3756 GIRTRFPLVRD
+3756 GVRTRFPLVRD

-3776 KTDPAAAIINFSS
+3776 KTDPAAAIIDFST

-3801 PGSSYTYTGGTTF
+3801 PGVSYTYTGGTTF
-3814 KFSEPPKQS
+3814 KFVEPPQAA
-3823 DNISVFFYR
+3823 DNIAIFFYR
-3832 GTKDVDSVEVT
+3832 GTKDVDSVEIT
-3843 VYPTIKSGDT
+3843 VYPSIKPGDT
-3853 VQIKKNNSL
+3853 IQIKKNNSL

-3867 QDPRVISYITSSD
+3867 QDPRVISYVTSSD

-3892 DELNSKP
+3892 DELNPKP
-3899 MDLIRQKTDIITNNI
+3899 INLIRQKTDIITNNI
-3914 VQYKDRDSLESIV
+3914 IQYKDRDSLEPIV
-3927 LPTSKVIKSI
+3927 LPTAKIIKSV
-3937 NSSDN
+3937 NSLDN

-3963 SSFDAVI
+3963 ASFDAII
-3970 IDPITQVSAALTAT
+3970 IDSITQVSAALTAT
-3984 VSTSSTIS
+3984 VSSSSTIS
-3992 SINIID
+3992 NINIIN
-3998 GGSGYIGIGNSLLLK
+3998 GGSGYIGIGSSLLLK
-4013 MNSTPGITTEAIIY
+4013 MNSTPGIGTKAIIY

-4042 VNPGYGYTV
+4042 VNPGYGYTT
-4051 DNAPQVIAPMP
+4051 DNPPQIIAPMP
-4062 SFKNELIENIQF
+4062 SFKNELVENIQF

-4087 CPGIGTNMA
+4087 CPGIGTDMA
-4096 IKFFTSYNQNSLVET
+4096 IKFFTSYDQNSSIET
-4111 LKVGY
+4111 LQVGY
-4116 PIYVFDTVV
+4116 PIYVFDTAV
-4125 GNGVTSI
+4125 GNGITSI
-4132 NSNGSSIISIGTTYC
+4132 NSNGSSIISIGKSYC
-4147 DNIYEIHEI
+4147 DNVYEIHRI
-4156 VDLNLRGELICNI
+4156 VNLNLSGELICNI
-4169 SNNTNITGIN
+4169 SNKTNISGIN
-4179 TSGLTQKGKF
+4179 TYGSIQRGRF
-4189 SWGRFSNIT
+4189 SWGRFSNIK

-4206 ALTAYTT
+4206 GLSGYTA
-4213 TSGLSTFPTIQRR
+4213 TSGLSTFPIIQRR

-4231 DLGGLIKIVV
+4231 DLGGLVKIVIG
-4241 E
+4241 